1 MPLLAKPMPAA
12 WLYEGGMALN
22 YQYAS
27 DQQLKTNIKISEMD
41 LRQPGDFLA
50 KTTGRDAPVWLDVV
64 LPEGV
69 DGSQT
74 YVASSV
80 VLLGFGLFF
89 LGLAAIDVRKDFR
102 NPSVVRGTA
111 KASLVLGLLALVLL
125 PESNSDAKAA
135 QSSGVQFVLS
145 PTGMAGNE
153 AQAFCAR
160 RNRSLAEASHVAELF
175 NSNRDFAKTVY
186 WTGNNYRGRSDV
198 LWALNL
204 SNVSRPVQETNI
216 LMNSRIA
223 TAYPVT
229 DFRAIA
235 VCVEPPET
243 GK

>member
-1 MPLLAKPMPAA
+1 
-12 WLYEGGMALN
+12 
-22 YQYAS
+22 
-27 DQQLKTNIKISEMD
+27 
-41 LRQPGDFLA
+41 
-50 KTTGRDAPVWLDVV
+50 
-64 LPEGV
+64 
-69 DGSQT
+69 
-74 YVASSV
+74 
-80 VLLGFGLFF
+80 
-89 LGLAAIDVRKDFR
+89 
-102 NPSVVRGTA
+102 
-111 KASLVLGLLALVLL
+111 
-125 PESNSDAKAA
+125 
-135 QSSGVQFVLS
+135 
-145 PTGMAGNE
+145 MAGNE